1 MIEQKVIIHLK
12 DEFSNDIGT
21 LTVVLLIIGMIMDH
35 SIKYLIQ
42 WSWKILIWLMK
53 RII

>member
-21 LTVVLLIIGMIMDH
+21 LTVS
-35 SIKYLIQ
+35 SIDYRNDYGFIFYSELAPYEA
-42 WSWKILIWLMK
+42 
-53 RII
+53 RIIKREK